1 MGAKPQVQHDA
12 AVAAVMRGKSAM
24 AGEELGGGG
33 GSSDTVDS
41 IEETIRKL
49 IVGGAGGTD
58 VQRVFDEL
66 DVNGDGKLTTK
77 EFKRGIEDLLQS
89 KGVPV
94 KPGLIDQLVAYLDV
108 SGDGYIDYDEF
119 LAEFDGS
126 DYARILRA
134 APSIS
139 DLPCL
144 ACYQVCPRSSIKLS
158 RCSIPRSRPCMAV
171 FAW

>member
-1 MGAKPQVQHDA
+1 MDSNPQVQHDA

-24 AGEELGGGG
+24 SGEELGGGG

-41 IEETIRKL
+41 IEEKIRKL